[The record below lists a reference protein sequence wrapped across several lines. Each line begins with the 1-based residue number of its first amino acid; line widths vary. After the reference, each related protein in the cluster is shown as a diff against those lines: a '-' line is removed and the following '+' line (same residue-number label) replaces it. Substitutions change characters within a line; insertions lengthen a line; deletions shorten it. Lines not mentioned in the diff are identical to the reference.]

1 MPELP
6 EVETTARVLRRDLPG
21 RRIVGVRALDY
32 APLVAPLAPEEFAT
46 AMVGQRITRVG
57 RRAKFV
63 LLFLESGSV
72 LAVHL
77 RMTGR
82 LYVVPPETGADRY
95 THAILDLDNGSALHF
110 RDPRKFGRMRL
121 LTGRE
126 YSRLDGLLGPEPLD
140 PALTPVRLRERL
152 QARGRARLKS
162 LLLDQRFLAGLGNIY
177 ADETL
182 FRARLH
188 PLRSAGSLSGEEVGR
203 LHQAMVEVLE
213 EAIAAEGTTLSDGT
227 FLFGSGEPGRFAER
241 LRVYGR
247 TGKPCLVC
255 GSPIER
261 RIIGGRSTH
270 FCLECQ
276 KEGEI

>member
-6 EVETTARVLRRDLPG
+6 EVETTARALRRDLPG
-21 RRIVGVRALDY
+21 KTVVGVRALDY
-32 APLVAPLAPEEFAT
+32 APLVAPLTPEEFAA
-46 AMVGQRITRVG
+46 AMGGQRITGVG

-63 LLFLESGSV
+63 LLYLESGAV

-82 LYVVPPETGADRY
+82 LYVVPGETEPDRY
-95 THAILDLDNGSALHF
+95 THAVLDLDDGNSLHF

-121 LTGRE
+121 LTDRE
-126 YSRLDGLLGPEPLD
+126 FSRLDALLGPEPLD
-140 PALTPVRLRERL
+140 PALTAARLHDRL
-152 QARGRARLKS
+152 QARGRARLKP

-188 PLRSAGSLSGEEVGR
+188 PLRAAGSLSEEEAGR
-203 LHQAMVEVLE
+203 LHRAMVEVLE

-227 FLFGSGEPGRFAER
+227 FLFGSGEPGHFAER

-247 TGKPCLVC
+247 AGKPCLAC
-255 GSPIER
+255 GRPIER
-261 RIIGGRSTH
+261 RIVGGRSTH

-276 KEGEI
+276 KGGEN